1 MGKSRGGSVRS
12 VQIERDQG
20 AIEEATTQ
28 QTVHEAIWDKIHR
41 KRFYLSEQALIC
53 QGSLRGD
60 SGYTDCSPTAKKV
73 LEGRYEYPEGFDSAT
88 RKLLEECAPIRQT
101 VPKQSVS
108 TMILRQDW

>member
-12 VQIERDQG
+12 VQIERYRG

-28 QTVHEAIWDKIHR
+28 QKVHEAIWDKIHR
-41 KRFYLSEQALIC
+41 KRFYLAEQAPIC

-60 SGYTDCSPTAKKV
+60 FGYTACSPTAKKA
-73 LEGRYEYPEGFDSAT
+73 LKGRYKYLEGFDLAT
-88 RKLLEECAPIRQT
+88 RELLEECARIRQT

-108 TMILRQDW
+108 KII